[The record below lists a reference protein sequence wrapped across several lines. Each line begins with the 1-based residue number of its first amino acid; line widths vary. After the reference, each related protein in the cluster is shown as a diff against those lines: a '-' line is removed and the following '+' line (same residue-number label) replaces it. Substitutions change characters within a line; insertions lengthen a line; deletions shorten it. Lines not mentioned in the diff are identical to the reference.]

1 MHWSRVRLVA
11 TLLAATF
18 LAGCEGPTATLTP
31 LPSAAAQVATPPPE
45 SSVPSPLP
53 PSPSPAAPT
62 EPPATL
68 GPWSPAWTIQAVG
81 PRFDVV
87 WQRVAG
93 ADVPVVGIK
102 LVGLRQTET
111 SWAELD
117 GTYGFTYRPSA
128 REGPHLWRS
137 TDLTRW
143 RSAIP
148 RAEWQ
153 SRVQAHVVVR
163 GGPGL
168 VALGA
173 DDHEDDAPS
182 RPALWLTSDGVA
194 WERVADERVPP
205 VRWLYGHPGGL
216 IAFGADTWASTN
228 GADWNRVGPSPVTAS
243 SDVAVVLDVLNS
255 ALVFVNGAEEVDDE
269 LGRPIRV
276 LRLDPSGRWQD
287 LGEIPGSAGQVEAA
301 VLGPQGLVVLG
312 AATDDP
318 HAVWRSTDA
327 LSWQRA
333 TRPPRFATFGSG
345 KIAATATGYVIVSAW
360 VYFEG
365 CAGSIGGAQ
374 IPETWT
380 SVDGLRWRRVAD
392 PGTEDHQEL
401 SALIG
406 QGDALIAA
414 GYSWPDSGFEGATPT
429 LWRAEVRVV
438 GDSSAGTSPPDGGG
452 CQ

>member
-1 MHWSRVRLVA
+1 MHRSRTRLVA
-11 TLLAATF
+11 TLLASS
-18 LAGCEGPTATLTP
+18 LLVGCESPTATP
-31 LPSAAAQVATPPPE
+31 NPSPSTAAQVEAPPSGSPA
-45 SSVPSPLP
+45 PSPHT
-53 PSPSPAAPT
+53 PSPSAPVPT
-62 EPPATL
+62 EPPGTL
-68 GPWSPAWTIQAVG
+68 GPWSPAWAIEAVG
-81 PRFDVV
+81 PRFDIA

-102 LVGLRQTET
+102 LEGLHQTST

-117 GTYGFTYRPSA
+117 GTYAFAYRPA
-128 REGPHLWRS
+128 AGEGPHLWRS
-137 TDLTRW
+137 TDQTHW

-153 SRVQAHVVVR
+153 PRVHAHVVVT
-163 GGPGL
+163 GGPGF

-173 DDHEDDAPS
+173 DDRGGNDADS
-182 RPALWLTSDGVA
+182 RPALWLSSDGVA
-194 WERVADERVPP
+194 WERLADERVPP
-205 VRWLYGHPGGL
+205 VRWLYGHSDGL

-228 GADWNRVGPSPVTAS
+228 GVDWSRVGTSPVTPS
-243 SDVAVVLDVLNS
+243 SDVAVVLDVVNS
-255 ALVFVNGAEEVDDE
+255 ALVFVNGEE
-269 LGRPIRV
+269 GTPIRV

-312 AATDDP
+312 AATDSP
-318 HAVWRSTDA
+318 HAVWKSTDA

-333 TRPPRFATFGSG
+333 TRPPRFARFGTG
-345 KIAATATGYVIVSAW
+345 KMATTANGYVIVSAW

-429 LWRAEVRVV
+429 LWRANVRVV
-438 GDSSAGTSPPDGGG
+438 GDGSAGTSPPDGGG